1 MLAKSMIQKMTKN
14 ALLGVRSSSSR
25 AFSSESV
32 TYDFKDLIRDPDQK
46 GDPIYATYK
55 LDEGSL
61 PTTATTNK
69 AELMSYLTRM
79 VEMRRTELEA
89 DRLYKGKMI
98 RGFCHLYDG
107 QESIAEGMEAGLTYD
122 DCIITAYRDHCQAIA
137 RGDTPYRVIAEMVQK
152 KTGSSGGKGGSMHYY
167 NSKNNFYGG
176 NGIVGAQVPVG
187 TGLAFALKYKKQKN
201 IAIAMYGDGAANQG
215 QLYEAANMAALWK
228 LPKVFLC
235 ENNLY
240 GMGTPNNRSAAN
252 TDYYARGDSIP
263 GFKCDAQ
270 NVLMVRET
278 MKWTKDFCIN
288 NGPLFIEYRTYRYHG
303 HSMSDPGTTYRTR
316 DEIKHVRDYRDPIGL
331 VKMMLIENSWATE
344 RELKDIEKEIRQR
357 IAADV
362 EKLLLDEEPNWDDM
376 NANVGTSQHYI
387 RGVTHDLTKHE
398 YDF

>member
-1 MLAKSMIQKMTKN
+1 
-14 ALLGVRSSSSR
+14 
-25 AFSSESV
+25 
-32 TYDFKDLIRDPDQK
+32 
-46 GDPIYATYK
+46 
-55 LDEGSL
+55 
-61 PTTATTNK
+61 
-69 AELMSYLTRM
+69 
-79 VEMRRTELEA
+79 
-89 DRLYKGKMI
+89 
-98 RGFCHLYDG
+98 
-107 QESIAEGMEAGLTYD
+107 
-122 DCIITAYRDHCQAIA
+122 
-137 RGDTPYRVIAEMVQK
+137 
-152 KTGSSGGKGGSMHYY
+152 
-167 NSKNNFYGG
+167 
-176 NGIVGAQVPVG
+176 VG
-187 TGLAFALKYKKQKN
+187 TGLAFALKYRQQKN

-240 GMGTPNNRSAAN
+240 GMGTPNSRSAAN
-252 TDYYARGDSIP
+252 TDYYARGETIP

-278 MKWTKDFCIN
+278 MKWTKDFCIE

-331 VKMMLIENSWATE
+331 VKEMLIENSWATE

-362 EKLLLDEEPNWDDM
+362 EKLLLDEEPNWEDM
-376 NANVGTSQHYI
+376 NANVGTSKHYI

>member
-1 MLAKSMIQKMTKN
+1 MTKN
-14 ALLGVRSSSSR
+14 ALFGVRSSSSR

-46 GDPIYATYK
+46 GDPIYATHR
-55 LDEGSL
+55 LDESSL

-69 AELMSYLTRM
+69 AELMSYFTRM

-176 NGIVGAQVPVG
+176 NGIVGAQIPVG
-187 TGLAFALKYKKQKN
+187 TGLAFALKYRQQKN

-215 QLYEAANMAALWK
+215 QLFEAANMAALWK

-240 GMGTPNNRSAAN
+240 GMGTPNERSAHN
-252 TDYYARGDSIP
+252 TDYYARGDKIP

-344 RELKDIEKEIRQR
+344 RELKDIEKQIRQR